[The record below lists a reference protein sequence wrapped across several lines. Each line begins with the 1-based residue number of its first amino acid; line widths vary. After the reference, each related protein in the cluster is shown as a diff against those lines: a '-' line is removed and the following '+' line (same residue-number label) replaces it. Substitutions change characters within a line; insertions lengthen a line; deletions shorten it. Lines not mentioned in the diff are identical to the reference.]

1 MSASLVSADKNEVL
15 FNKLQNLDSLLT
27 RAAGEQAL
35 AKVVPVVVDH
45 NFGKVLADVID
56 QKVDHPDLGLRHFL
70 LKKS

>member
-1 MSASLVSADKNEVL
+1 MSASLVRADKNEVL